1 MSKPNWFTKFWYT
14 GYDGTEHWVVIGP
27 KQCHDGSFRSKRE
40 SDVIAAAPE
49 MLHSLKYLVCL
60 LDERE
65 TMQKYLCPVEID
77 ARSDA
82 RAVIAKAE
90 GKS

>member
-49 MLHSLKYLVCL
+49 MLVALKMARPFMAVANQDSSQDIL
-60 LDERE
+60 
-65 TMQKYLCPVEID
+65 TPID
-77 ARSDA
+77 NA
-82 RAVIAKAE
+82 IKKAE
-90 GKS
+90 GKSSAKD